1 MDALFRLAMRERHG
15 AVTRAKRAVY
25 STERGGSLSVETY
38 LMDPAG
44 EDGDVYNRP
53 LRRVDHR
60 LRIRLTVRGLET
72 RTRIAL
78 GCASV
83 VR

>member
-44 EDGDVYNRP
+44 EDAMFTTAP
-53 LRRVDHR
+53 
-60 LRIRLTVRGLET
+60 
-72 RTRIAL
+72 
-78 GCASV
+78 CV
-83 VR
+83 VSIIDYEYA

>member
-44 EDGDVYNRP
+44 EDGGVNRAQ
-53 LRRVDHR
+53 RVAPFGR
-60 LRIRLTVRGLET
+60 LKAGSAGERERIF
-72 RTRIAL
+72 AW
-78 GCASV
+78 
-83 VR
+83 